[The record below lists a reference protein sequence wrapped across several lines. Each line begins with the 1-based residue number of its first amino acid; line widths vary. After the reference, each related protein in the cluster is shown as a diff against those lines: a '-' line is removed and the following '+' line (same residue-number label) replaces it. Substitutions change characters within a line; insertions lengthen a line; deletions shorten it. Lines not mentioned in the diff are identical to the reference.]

1 MTWKDLAPQVHK
13 SWKSHLASHLFFR
26 ESHLTILLGIVKVI
40 LLFLQRILSSVCL
53 MRSRIL
59 GKIPGPRYVCTS
71 QVYIFATLSLKVSYH
86 QRECSSNCTNDCVAR
101 KKMKFLYLNT
111 NHSPLSLTP
120 DHDCILRN
128 NLEGEPAC
136 VLCTHSP
143 ICVYQVKFLK
153 RNIPIQCWS
162 PNRAC
167 NWKDYASI

>member
-1 MTWKDLAPQVHK
+1 MYRYILESWEIWEATTAFQTGKYHK
-13 SWKSHLASHLFFR
+13 TSMHMGKCKRANIKGLCQAK
-26 ESHLTILLGIVKVI
+26 GVPM
-40 LLFLQRILSSVCL
+40 CL